1 MTVRIIGAVTIFAVS
16 LYTGGACTVLWQK
29 RVAVLS
35 SFCKLL
41 GALEE
46 GISVMGLP
54 QQAIILPFSDSFLE
68 ETGFLGT
75 VRCLWKQDACTDA
88 LFRALSESAVRRFM
102 EEEEYNLLSCFFAE
116 LGCEDRVRE
125 GERCAFVRTRLQ
137 SMRDEA
143 SASLGARCRIA
154 RTLAGAVGCAAVL
167 MLL

>member
-1 MTVRIIGAVTIFAVS
+1 MTVRIIGAAVIFAVS
-16 LYTGGACTVLWQK
+16 LYTGGACTVLWQR

-41 GALEE
+41 GALED

-54 QQAIILPFSDSFLE
+54 QQNIVLPFSDAVLE

-75 VRCLWKQDACTDA
+75 VRFLWEQDPGTGV
-88 LFRALSESAVRRFM
+88 LSRALSESGIRRFM
-102 EEEEYNLLSCFFAE
+102 EEEEYVLLRRFFAD

-125 GERCAFVRTRLQ
+125 GERCAYVRARLQ
-137 SMRDEA
+137 AVRDEA
-143 SASLGARCRIA
+143 SAALGARCRIA
-154 RTLAGAVGCAAVL
+154 RTLAGAVGCAAAL